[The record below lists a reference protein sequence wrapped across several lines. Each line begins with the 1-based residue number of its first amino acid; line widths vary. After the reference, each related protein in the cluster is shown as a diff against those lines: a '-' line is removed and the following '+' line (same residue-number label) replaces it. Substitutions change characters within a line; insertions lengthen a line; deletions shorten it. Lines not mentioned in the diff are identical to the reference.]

1 MRLHTTEEENGLHP
15 PHPVSLVPCSP
26 PKRLAHRT
34 ASQGAQP
41 DPVFASSQS
50 PIICTLLPGA
60 QNCCPPQGESEC
72 PKGQRQHRPAQ
83 AVCPWVPHCS
93 HTLPRRPAA
102 CTATRQAGPVL
113 MEPGQAEAAIRTTIG
128 LSGFTALFI
137 FPARE
142 TEQPGGDQL
151 AEGWLH
157 LHTKGE
163 VWAKQLPDP
172 CSLP

>member
-1 MRLHTTEEENGLHP
+1 
-15 PHPVSLVPCSP
+15 
-26 PKRLAHRT
+26 
-34 ASQGAQP
+34 
-41 DPVFASSQS
+41 
-50 PIICTLLPGA
+50 
-60 QNCCPPQGESEC
+60 
-72 PKGQRQHRPAQ
+72 
-83 AVCPWVPHCS
+83 
-93 HTLPRRPAA
+93 
-102 CTATRQAGPVL
+102 